1 MTLPAPPPDLAPPTA
16 ESADRKRGPAARA
29 LLTAVGC
36 YALVRLTGLLALAA
50 WSAHSGKSATTLLAR
65 RWDSLWYVRV
75 VDQGYGFVLTAPDG
89 RRLSDMAFFPLL
101 PWLEE
106 GVSRATGLPE
116 PDAGLLVSAVASLA
130 AAAGIFAVVRLWRP
144 DAVAVA
150 AVVLWAALP
159 VGIVQSMAYSESL
172 FVALAAWALYCALT
186 GRWLAAGVLACGAGL
201 TRPVG
206 AAVAAAVWVA
216 AAGAARRG
224 GASARLVAG
233 AVLAPVGAA
242 AYVLWAGHRRGD
254 LLGGYLGVQKDWGN
268 GFDGGAAFARFL
280 GGLLRGPAFAAA
292 LALAAGIGLLLW
304 GYGRGFTR
312 GYPLP
317 AQVYSGVVV
326 VLALGSSGYFGSK
339 PRLLMPAFT
348 LLVPVAE
355 WSARLPRRV
364 RLAAAALLVLGSA
377 AYGAFWLNGSG
388 PP

>member
-1 MTLPAPPPDLAPPTA
+1 
-16 ESADRKRGPAARA
+16 
-29 LLTAVGC
+29 
-36 YALVRLTGLLALAA
+36 
-50 WSAHSGKSATTLLAR
+50 
-65 RWDSLWYVRV
+65 
-75 VDQGYGFVLTAPDG
+75 
-89 RRLSDMAFFPLL
+89 
-101 PWLEE
+101 
-106 GVSRATGLPE
+106 
-116 PDAGLLVSAVASLA
+116 
-130 AAAGIFAVVRLWRP
+130 
-144 DAVAVA
+144 
-150 AVVLWAALP
+150 
-159 VGIVQSMAYSESL
+159 
-172 FVALAAWALYCALT
+172 
-186 GRWLAAGVLACGAGL
+186 
-201 TRPVG
+201 
-206 AAVAAAVWVA
+206 
-216 AAGAARRG
+216 
-224 GASARLVAG
+224 
-233 AVLAPVGAA
+233 
-242 AYVLWAGHRRGD
+242 VLWAGHRRGD

-326 VLALGSSGYFGSK
+326 ALALGSSGYFGSK

-377 AYGAFWLNGSG
+377 VYGAFWLNGSG